1 MSVNTENKEKVEVSE
16 TELVPAS
23 EVLLTPFMTKSDEC
37 EYMDYFG
44 QDSTS
49 LMEITSLEIINDE
62 DGHADALKNWEKK
75 LNKAKGSQKDE
86 VIAEGIEL
94 ALSISHDTNKLI
106 NVMSKNL
113 AERAII
119 IGAICNQL
127 KKHIKIANTPWIVW
141 AEQNLSFIGKRNREK
156 YMMLANRSD
165 CYPYSFLGIDRVE
178 MLCSATKASKE
189 KDPIGTLLQSHSII
203 FDPEAE
209 TNLAEFKA
217 KIDAALSIERLTKK
231 GLNVDF
237 NLVVNLLYVG
247 VEVDNALI
255 KTLSNIQEC
264 GGDTTKHL
272 EKLLLTGGKESADY
286 DGAKRPEDFNKLS
299 NRLIQTIDYLIEGC
313 SKQTV
318 SIDQL
323 DKNSYT
329 LLISKLAE
337 LSRAA
342 HFTVADEDF

>member
-1 MSVNTENKEKVEVSE
+1 MNKDVENVNEVEVPKA
-16 TELVPAS
+16 ELVPAS
-23 EVLLTPFMTKSDEC
+23 EVLLTPLIPKGSEGEQF
-37 EYMDYFG
+37 DYFG
-44 QDSTS
+44 HDGTS
-49 LMEITSLEIINDE
+49 VMEITSLEIMEDE
-62 DGHADALKNWEKK
+62 DGHANALKQWEKK
-75 LNKAKGSQKDE
+75 LSKAKGAQKDE
-86 VIAEGIEL
+86 VIMEGIEL
-94 ALSISHDTNKLI
+94 AMSITQDTNKFI

-119 IGAICNQL
+119 IGTICNQL
-127 KKHIKIANTPWIVW
+127 KKHVKISNVPWIVW
-141 AEQNLSFIGKRNREK
+141 AEKNLSFIGKRNREK

-165 CYPYSFLGIDRVE
+165 CYPYSFLGIDRLE
-178 MLCSATKASKE
+178 MLCSATKASKD
-189 KDPIGTLLQSHSII
+189 KDPIGTLLRSHNIA
-203 FDPEAE
+203 FNPEDE

-217 KIDAALSIERLTKK
+217 RIDAALSIERLNKK

-272 EKLLLTGGKESADY
+272 ENLLLTGGKESADS
-286 DGAKRPEDFNKLS
+286 DVAKRPEDFNKLS

-318 SIDQL
+318 SLDQL
-323 DKNSYT
+323 DEDSYT
-329 LLISKLAE
+329 LLITKLAE

-342 HFTVADEDF
+342 HFTVADDEF

>member
-1 MSVNTENKEKVEVSE
+1 MNTNIEKKEEAEVIKA
-16 TELVPAS
+16 ELVSDS
-23 EVLLTPFMTKSDEC
+23 EESLIPFMTKGSEG
-37 EYMDYFG
+37 EQFNYFG
-44 QDSTS
+44 YDSTS
-49 LMEITSLEIINDE
+49 VMDITSMEIIDDE
-62 DGHADALKNWEKK
+62 DGHVDALKNWEKK
-75 LNKAKGSQKDE
+75 LGKAKVDQKDQL
-86 VIAEGIEL
+86 IADGIEL
-94 ALSISHDTNKLI
+94 ALSITQDTNKFI
-106 NVMSKNL
+106 NVMSRNL

-119 IGAICNQL
+119 IGTICNLL
-127 KKHIKIANTPWIVW
+127 KKHVKIANTPWIVW
-141 AEQNLSFIGKRNREK
+141 AEKNLSFIGKRNREK

-165 CYPYSFLGIDRVE
+165 CYPYSFLGIDRME
-178 MLCSATKASKE
+178 MLCSATKASKD
-189 KDPIGTLLQSHSII
+189 KAPIGTLLRNHNIT
-203 FDPEAE
+203 FNPEDE

-272 EKLLLTGGKESADY
+272 EKLLLTGGKESVDS
-286 DGAKRPEDFNKLS
+286 DGTKKPEDFNKLS

-323 DKNSYT
+323 DKDSYT
-329 LLISKLAE
+329 LLITKLAD
-337 LSRAA
+337 LNKIANL
-342 HFTVADEDF
+342 TGLYDEF